1 MASSDTQSEPIMLLE
16 RIVIGVD
23 FNAASVAAA
32 RWTAR
37 SFAPQAELVLIH
49 CVPSGNPSAKGVE
62 ESITRAGRKLEAL
75 REELGYDRTRTEVCV
90 GIPWDCIAEAAARV
104 DADLVVVG
112 PHNRYPQSID
122 EMGSTPDALVYRSC
136 APVLLSTGD
145 LRGPPRRLLLSVQGL
160 EVSAFVFEWA
170 RAVEARSGAQLSVV
184 HLDVVLCDAAVEQEL
199 TSSSPRWDAPVD
211 GFPPY
216 DRRSTSSPPAIRRLF
231 QEARRAGLTGAAR

>member
-1 MASSDTQSEPIMLLE
+1 MASEPQSETIMLLD

-62 ESITRAGRKLEAL
+62 ESIARAGRKLEAL
-75 REELGYDRTRTEVCV
+75 REELGYDRTRTGVCV
-90 GIPWDCIAEAAARV
+90 GIPSDCIAEAAARV
-104 DADLVVVG
+104 EADLVVVG

-122 EMGSTPDALVYRSC
+122 EMGSTPEALVSRSC
-136 APVLLSTGD
+136 APVLVSTGD

-184 HLDVVLCDAAVEQEL
+184 HLGIALCDADAEQEL
-199 TSSSPRWDAPVD
+199 TSSSPRSKALAD
-211 GFPPY
+211 GLPRY
-216 DRRSTSSPPAIRRLF
+216 DRLSPSSPPAIRRLF
-231 QEARRAGLTGAAR
+231 QEARRTGLTGAAR